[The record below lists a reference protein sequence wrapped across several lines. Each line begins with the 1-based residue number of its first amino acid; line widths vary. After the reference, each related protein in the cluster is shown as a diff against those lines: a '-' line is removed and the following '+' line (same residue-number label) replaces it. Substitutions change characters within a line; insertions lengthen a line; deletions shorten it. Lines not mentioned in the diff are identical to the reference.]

1 MSAQL
6 QPRVGDVTT
15 DTVLEVAGLSVE
27 YTTRRGPVHAV
38 RDVSFAIRRGET
50 FGIVGESG
58 SGKSTLAFAVMGYLS
73 VNGRVTRGTIGYQ
86 GRDLL
91 AMTRPQLD
99 ALRGA
104 RIAMVYQDP
113 MSSLN
118 PSVVVGEQV
127 AEAIVAHEPVSRQAA
142 RQRTLDLFA
151 AVNMPEPAAIFERYP
166 HQLSGGQQQ
175 RVLIAMALS
184 CNPDL
189 LIMD

>member
-6 QPRVGDVTT
+6 QPTVGDVKT
-15 DTVLEVAGLSVE
+15 DMVLEVAGLSVE
-27 YTTRRGPVHAV
+27 YATRRGPVHAV

-73 VNGRVTRGTIGYQ
+73 VNGRVTRGTIDYQ

-104 RIAMVYQDP
+104 RRQGCRRSTRSDRSPPAPAVGKGRSMSPAWPIAARCLPASSKAWRACDDGRIW
-113 MSSLN
+113 SSLLSVAIPPGN
-118 PSVVVGEQV
+118 PDFVVGGWRNIQAPTLV
-127 AEAIVAHEPVSRQAA
+127 DPVAH
-142 RQRTLDLFA
+142 
-151 AVNMPEPAAIFERYP
+151 
-166 HQLSGGQQQ
+166 
-175 RVLIAMALS
+175 
-184 CNPDL
+184 C
-189 LIMD
+189 